1 MNETRLMHRALLS
14 ARPQAGM
21 SLIDILVGMVIG
33 LIGMVVVLQSFST
46 FEAQKRSTT
55 VTTDAQESGL
65 MALTTIEREMRLA
78 GYGMY
83 YANQAICTSMRQW
96 ANTDVETVPNLLP
109 VSVADGASDASDTV
123 TLTFST
129 SSFGATPSQIQ
140 VDFNGGVPEIVVDN
154 TVNNKVFSMG
164 DYLMVGKPSDPAR
177 PCVRLQVSGV
187 RQDPYNPKMLAL
199 RIEPGSTA
207 PANPP
212 LDKLKVLLPAGGYSN
227 DPDVAKA
234 SVVSN
239 MATMRR
245 VAYSVQLDAAR
256 NGTLQSRNITAG
268 SDPVAIADGIVN
280 MQVQYGISATPQTR
294 EISSWVNATGV
305 WAAPAIA
312 DMGRIKALRVAIVA
326 RSQLKE
332 KNVVTGV
339 DMSCNNTS
347 GANANGPCAWRDTT
361 ASPAPIIDLSGD
373 PDWQRYRYRVY
384 ETIVPLRNV
393 MWQSF

>member
-1 MNETRLMHRALLS
+1 MRSAPRS
-14 ARPQAGM
+14 ARRQIGM

-46 FEAQKRSTT
+46 FEAQKRTTT
-55 VTTDAQESGL
+55 VSTDAQESGL

-83 YANQAICTSMRQW
+83 YANQAICTSLRQW

-109 VSVADGASDASDTV
+109 VAVTDGASDASDTL

-140 VDFNGGVPEIVVDN
+140 VDFNGGIPEIVVDN
-154 TVNNKVFSMG
+154 TVNNKVFKIG
-164 DYLMVGKPSDPAR
+164 DYLMVGKPSDPTR

-212 LDKLKVLLPAGGYSN
+212 LDKLKVLLPAGGFSN

-245 VAYSVQLDAAR
+245 VTYSVLLDAAR

-280 MQVQYGISATPQTR
+280 MQVQYGISTTPQTR
-294 EISSWVNATGV
+294 EVSSWVNATGA
-305 WAAPAIA
+305 WATPAVA
-312 DMGRIKALRVAIVA
+312 DMGRIKALRVAVVA

-332 KNVVTGV
+332 KNAVTGV
-339 DMSCNNTS
+339 DMSCANTS
-347 GANANGPCAWRDTT
+347 GTNTNGPCAWRDTT
-361 ASPAPIIDLSGD
+361 ASPAPTIDLSGD

>member
-1 MNETRLMHRALLS
+1 
-14 ARPQAGM
+14 M

-55 VTTDAQESGL
+55 VSTDAQESGL

-83 YANQAICTSMRQW
+83 YANQAICSSMRQW
-96 ANTDVETVPNLLP
+96 ANVDVETVPNLLP
-109 VSVADGASDASDTV
+109 AAVTDGASDAPDTL

-140 VDFNGGVPEIVVDN
+140 VDFNGGIPEIVVDN
-154 TVNNKVFSMG
+154 TVNNKVFKIG

-177 PCVRLQVSGV
+177 PCVRLQVSGI

-212 LDKLKVLLPAGGYSN
+212 LDKLKVLLPTGGYTN

-245 VAYSVQLDAAR
+245 VTYSVLLDASR
-256 NGTLQSRNITAG
+256 NGTLQSRDITVG
-268 SDPVAIADGIVN
+268 SDAVAIADGIVN
-280 MQVQYGISATPQTR
+280 MQVQYGVSTTAQTR
-294 EISSWVNATGV
+294 EVSSWVTATGI
-305 WAAPAIA
+305 WATPSAA
-312 DMGRIKALRVAIVA
+312 DIGRIKALRIAVVA

-332 KNVVTGV
+332 KEAVTGV
-339 DMSCNNTS
+339 DMSCTNTS
-347 GANANGPCAWRDTT
+347 GSNSNGPCAWRDTT
-361 ASPAPIIDLSGD
+361 ASPAPTIDLSGD

>member
-1 MNETRLMHRALLS
+1 MRLVSRS
-14 ARPQAGM
+14 ARTQRGM
-21 SLIDILVGMVIG
+21 SLIDVLVGMVIG
-33 LIGMVVVLQSFST
+33 LIGMIVVLQSFST
-46 FEAQKRSTT
+46 FEAQKRTTT
-55 VTTDAQESGL
+55 VSTDAQESGL

-83 YANQAICTSMRQW
+83 YANQAICSTMRQW

-109 VSVADGASDASDTV
+109 VAVTNGASDTSDTL

-154 TVNNKVFSMG
+154 TVNNKVFKLG
-164 DYLMVGKPSDPAR
+164 DYLMVGKPSDATR

-199 RIEPGSTA
+199 RIEQGTTA

-212 LDKLKVLLPAGGYSN
+212 LDKLKVLLPAGGYTN
-227 DPDVAKA
+227 DPDVSKA

-245 VAYSVQLDAAR
+245 VTYSVQLDASR
-256 NGTLQSRNITAG
+256 NGTLQSRDLTAG
-268 SDPVAIADGIVN
+268 TDPVAIADGIVN
-280 MQVQYGISATPQTR
+280 MQVQYGISTTAQTR
-294 EISSWVNATGV
+294 EVSSWVNATGS
-305 WAAPAIA
+305 WANPAAA
-312 DMGRIKALRVAIVA
+312 DMGRIKALRVAVVA

-332 KNVVTGV
+332 KDVVTGV
-339 DMSCNNTS
+339 EMSCANTS
-347 GANANGPCAWRDTT
+347 GTNTNGPCAWRDTT

>member
-1 MNETRLMHRALLS
+1 
-14 ARPQAGM
+14 M

-55 VTTDAQESGL
+55 VSTDAQESGL

-83 YANQAICTSMRQW
+83 YANQAICSSLRQW

-109 VSVADGASDASDTV
+109 VAVTDGASDAPDTL

-140 VDFNGGVPEIVVDN
+140 VDFNGGIPEIVVDN
-154 TVNNKVFSMG
+154 TVNNKVFKLG

-177 PCVRLQVSGV
+177 PCVRLQVSGI

-199 RIEPGSTA
+199 RIESGTTA

-212 LDKLKVLLPAGGYSN
+212 LDKLKVLLPAGGYTN
-227 DPDVAKA
+227 DPDVSKA

-245 VAYSVQLDAAR
+245 VTYSVLLDTSR
-256 NGTLQSRNITAG
+256 NGTLQSRDVTAG
-268 SDPVAIADGIVN
+268 TDAVAIADGIVN
-280 MQVQYGISATPQTR
+280 MQVQYGVSTTPQTR
-294 EISSWVNATGV
+294 EVSSWVNATGA
-305 WAAPAIA
+305 WAAPAVA
-312 DMGRIKALRVAIVA
+312 DMGRIKALRVAVVA

-332 KNVVTGV
+332 KNAVTGV
-339 DMSCNNTS
+339 DMSCTNTS
-347 GANANGPCAWRDTT
+347 GTNANGPCAWRDTT
-361 ASPAPIIDLSGD
+361 ASPAPVIDLSAD

>member
-1 MNETRLMHRALLS
+1 MRLS
-14 ARPQAGM
+14 PRPAGQQRGM

-46 FEAQKRSTT
+46 FEAQKRTTT

-83 YANQAICTSMRQW
+83 YANQAICGSLQQW
-96 ANTDVETVPNLLP
+96 ANTSVEAVPNFLP
-109 VSVADGASDASDTV
+109 VAATDGATNAPDAI

-140 VDFNGGVPEIVVDN
+140 VDFNGGLPEIVVDN
-154 TVNNKVFSMG
+154 TVNNKVFQLG
-164 DYLMVGKPSDPAR
+164 DYIVVGKPSDPAR
-177 PCVRLQVSGV
+177 PCVRLQVSGI
-187 RQDPYNPKMLAL
+187 RQDAYNPKQLAI
-199 RIEPGSTA
+199 RVESGTTA

-212 LDKLKVLLPAGGYSN
+212 LDKLKTLLPAGGYTN
-227 DPDVAKA
+227 DPDVSKA

-245 VAYSVQLDAAR
+245 VTYSVALDAAR
-256 NGTLQSRNITAG
+256 NGRLQSRDLTAG
-268 SDPVAIADGIVN
+268 TAAVDIADGIVN
-280 MQVQYGISATPQTR
+280 MQVQYGISTTPQTR
-294 EISSWVNATGV
+294 EVSSWVNATGTWV
-305 WAAPAIA
+305 NPSAA

-326 RSQLKE
+326 RSQLME
-332 KNVVTGV
+332 KNAITGA
-339 DMSCNNTS
+339 DMTCTNTS
-347 GANANGPCAWRDTT
+347 GTSATGPCAWRDTA
-361 ASPAPIIDLSGD
+361 ASPAPTIDLSGD
-373 PDWQRYRYRVY
+373 PEWQRYRYRVY

>member
-1 MNETRLMHRALLS
+1 MRLVSRS
-14 ARPQAGM
+14 ARTQRGM

-46 FEAQKRSTT
+46 FEAQKRTTT
-55 VTTDAQESGL
+55 VSTDAQESGL

-83 YANQAICTSMRQW
+83 YANQAICSTMRQW
-96 ANTDVETVPNLLP
+96 ANSDVEPVPNLLP
-109 VSVADGASDASDTV
+109 VAVTNGASDASDTL

-140 VDFNGGVPEIVVDN
+140 VDFNGAVPEIVVDN
-154 TVNNKVFSMG
+154 TVNNKVFKMG
-164 DYLMVGKPSDPAR
+164 DYLMVGKPSDPTR
-177 PCVRLQVSGV
+177 PCVRLQVSGI

-199 RIEPGSTA
+199 RIEPGTTA

-212 LDKLKVLLPAGGYSN
+212 LDKLKVLLPAGGYTN
-227 DPDVAKA
+227 DPDVSKA

-245 VAYSVQLDAAR
+245 VTYSVLLDASR
-256 NGTLQSRNITAG
+256 NGTLQSRDITAG
-268 SDPVAIADGIVN
+268 TDPVAIADGIVN
-280 MQVQYGISATPQTR
+280 MQVQYGISTTAQTR
-294 EISSWVNATGV
+294 EVSSWVNATGS
-305 WAAPAIA
+305 WAAPSAA
-312 DMGRIKALRVAIVA
+312 DMGRIKALRVAVVA

-332 KNVVTGV
+332 KDIVRGV
-339 DMSCNNTS
+339 EMSCVNTS
-347 GANANGPCAWRDTT
+347 GTNANGPCAWRDTT
-361 ASPAPIIDLSGD
+361 ASPAPTIDLSGD
-373 PDWQRYRYRVY
+373 PDWQHYRYRVY